1 MGVIFAILLNFIAG
15 LFLTKEVALLSS
27 RASWLTTVQ
36 KLNAEAVPVIEKVI
50 SDAEK
55 DGMCLV
61 VASSLRTLEQQEKLY
76 DQNPEIAAKPG
87 TSEHERGFAVDFTA
101 CPMKDGK
108 RDDSVERLELR
119 KDFNELP
126 EYQWLKENAPKYG
139 LVESY
144 REDNKENTKLPAE
157 PWHWRVDKWY
167 LLTN

>member
-1 MGVIFAILLNFIAG
+1 MAILLNFVAG
-15 LFLTKEVALLSS
+15 LFLTKEVALLSARS
-27 RASWLTTVQ
+27 SWLTTAQ

-50 SDAEK
+50 SEAEK

-61 VASSLRTLEQQEKLY
+61 VASSLRTREQQEKLY
-76 DQNPEIAAKPG
+76 KENPEIAAKPG
-87 TSEHERGFAVDFTA
+87 TSEHETGFAVDFTA

-126 EYQWLKENAPKYG
+126 EYQWLEENAKKYG

-144 REDNKENTKLPAE
+144 REDNKEKTKLPAE
-157 PWHWRVDKWY
+157 PWHWRIDKWY

>member
-1 MGVIFAILLNFIAG
+1 MGEIFAILLNLIAG
-15 LFLTKEVALLSS
+15 LFLTKEVALLSD
-27 RASWLTTVQ
+27 RASWLTTAQ
-36 KLNAEAVPVIEKVI
+36 KLNTEAVPVIEKVI
-50 SDAEK
+50 TDAEK

-61 VASSLRTLEQQEKLY
+61 VASSLRTREQQEKLN
-76 DQNPEIAAKPG
+76 DQNPDIAAKPG
-87 TSEHERGFAVDFTA
+87 TSEHETGLAIDFTA

-144 REDNKENTKLPAE
+144 REENQKKTNLPPE
-157 PWHWRVDKWY
+157 PWHWRMDKWY